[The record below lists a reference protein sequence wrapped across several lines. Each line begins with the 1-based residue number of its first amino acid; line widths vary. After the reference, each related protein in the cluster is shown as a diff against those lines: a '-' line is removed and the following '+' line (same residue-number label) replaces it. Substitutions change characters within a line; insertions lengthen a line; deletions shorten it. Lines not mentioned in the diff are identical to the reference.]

1 MNLYSLPYFN
11 RRSSMPVSKLSIL
24 DAISDKGAS
33 NIFKSIASL
42 DSNSEILI
50 TKLNLTRKQYYSRM
64 SVLLKAGLVKRYKGR
79 YFLTAFGKVIY
90 DARVTLEAKID
101 DAISNYWK
109 LKAID
114 SLEMPSGDETDKV
127 ISVLID
133 NEEIRSV
140 LMKQMLSSSAD
151 TSEAANQ
158 NDPIKKSLVTV
169 PNRR

>member
-1 MNLYSLPYFN
+1 MN
-11 RRSSMPVSKLSIL
+11 VSKVSVL

-33 NIFKSIASL
+33 NIFKSIASS

-50 TKLNLTRKQYYSRM
+50 TKLSLTRKQYYSRM

-79 YFLTAFGKVIY
+79 YFLTAFGKVVY
-90 DARVTLEAKID
+90 NARATLEAKID

-114 SLEMPSGDETDKV
+114 SLEIPTGDETDKV

-133 NEEIRSV
+133 NQEIRSI
-140 LMKQMLSSSAD
+140 LMKQMISSS
-151 TSEAANQ
+151 TNISEASNLK
-158 NDPIKKSLVTV
+158 NDRIKKSLVTI